1 MVHLKSVEDSLD
13 MIGETRELQHH
24 LFDVELLLQDRED
37 CLELLTL
44 RHELSVVLLR
54 SFAAVAEPSVDP

>member
-1 MVHLKSVEDSLD
+1 MESVEDPLD
-13 MIGETRELQHH
+13 MVVEACELQHH
-24 LFDVELLLQDRED
+24 LFDVELLLQDREH

-54 SFAAVAEPSVDP
+54 SFAAVAQPAVDP

>member
-1 MVHLKSVEDSLD
+1 MVVEAC
-13 MIGETRELQHH
+13 ELQHH
-24 LFDVELLLQDRED
+24 LLDIELLLQDREH

-54 SFAAVAEPSVDP
+54 SFAAVAQPAVDP